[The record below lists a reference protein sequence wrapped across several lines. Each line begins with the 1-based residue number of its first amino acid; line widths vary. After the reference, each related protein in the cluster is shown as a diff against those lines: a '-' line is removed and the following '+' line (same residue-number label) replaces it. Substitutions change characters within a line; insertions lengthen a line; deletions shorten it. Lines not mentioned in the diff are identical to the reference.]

1 MKSYKTNRI
10 IFSVG
15 AVIIGIVLLIWPGT
29 SLNIISRCIGIAL
42 AVGGLVAGGF
52 FIKDHES
59 LSRSFLLV
67 MGVIM
72 IICGVVIFLHPY
84 DLVRLIPSIMG
95 VLVLVSGIVNL
106 METFTLSKRKYS
118 KWWVSL
124 IISLITIGAGI
135 FLVKYAFD
143 LVAIITRI
151 AGGILLFDGVS
162 DLWVT
167 SRVLSS
173 SKESAVDGVIVS
185 EKEAAEEGTDSKTP
199 QGAEAQKAET
209 PKAAEASV
217 KPQPAASQEAPA
229 ESSVNPKPAAAQEAP
244 AESSVKPQPAAA
256 QEAPVES
263 KPAAAQQ
270 VPVEPQPAAD
280 QETPAMPQTDAKAE
294 DGKGKI
300 GISETANSD
309 IPEYMLYM
317 DADNDLYDGGDS
329 TP

>member
-229 ESSVNPKPAAAQEAP
+229 ESSV
-244 AESSVKPQPAAA
+244 KPQPAAA

-309 IPEYMLYM
+309 SPEYMLYM

>member
-229 ESSVNPKPAAAQEAP
+229 ESSVKPQ
-244 AESSVKPQPAAA
+244 PQPAAA

-294 DGKGKI
+294 DGKGKT

>member
-217 KPQPAASQEAPA
+217 KPQPAA
-229 ESSVNPKPAAAQEAP
+229 
-244 AESSVKPQPAAA
+244 A

-294 DGKGKI
+294 DGKGKT

>member
-15 AVIIGIVLLIWPGT
+15 AVIIGIVLLIWPET

-185 EKEAAEEGTDSKTP
+185 EENVPKEGTDIGPT
-199 QGAEAQKAET
+199 QEAEAPKAEET
-209 PKAAEASV
+209 AKPEKTQNADVQKTDAVKTDAQKAAEAPV
-217 KPQPAASQEAPA
+217 KPQPAVTPEAP
-229 ESSVNPKPAAAQEAP
+229 
-244 AESSVKPQPAAA
+244 VKPQPKAASQTPA
-256 QEAPVES
+256 KSQPEADAEKNV
-263 KPAAAQQ
+263 K
-270 VPVEPQPAAD
+270 PQPDAVAD
-280 QETPAMPQTDAKAE
+280 EEKE
-294 DGKGKI
+294 ENGR
-300 GISETANSD
+300 SETADSNL
-309 IPEYMLYM
+309 PEYMLYM
-317 DADNDLYDGGDS
+317 DANNDEYDAGDD

>member
-42 AVGGLVAGGF
+42 AVGGLIAGGF

-72 IICGVVIFLHPY
+72 IICGVVIFLHPN
-84 DLVRLIPSIMG
+84 DLVRLIPTILG

-167 SRVLSS
+167 SRVLRASE
-173 SKESAVDGVIVS
+173 ESTIDGVIVS
-185 EKEAAEEGTDSKTP
+185 EENEPKNEPKDEPKDVSKDEPKDVPTDVQTEGTDKKPS
-199 QGAEAQKAET
+199 QGAEAQTAEET
-209 PKAAEASV
+209 ATSE
-217 KPQPAASQEAPA
+217 ASQEAPVTTQV
-229 ESSVNPKPAAAQEAP
+229 EAAKE
-244 AESSVKPQPAAA
+244 ENKS
-256 QEAPVES
+256 
-263 KPAAAQQ
+263 
-270 VPVEPQPAAD
+270 
-280 QETPAMPQTDAKAE
+280 
-294 DGKGKI
+294 
-300 GISETANSD
+300 SETTD
-309 IPEYMLYM
+309 PGLPEYMLYM
-317 DADNDLYDGGDS
+317 DANNDEYDAGDN

>member
-229 ESSVNPKPAAAQEAP
+229 ESSV
-244 AESSVKPQPAAA
+244 KPQPAAA

-294 DGKGKI
+294 DGKGKT

>member
-42 AVGGLVAGGF
+42 AVGGLIAGGF

-72 IICGVVIFLHPY
+72 IICGVVIFLHPN
-84 DLVRLIPSIMG
+84 DLVRLIPTILG

-167 SRVLSS
+167 SRVLRASE
-173 SKESAVDGVIVS
+173 ESTIDGVIVS
-185 EKEAAEEGTDSKTP
+185 EENVSKVEPKDEPKDVSKDEPKDVSKDEPKDELKDELKDVPKNVPTDVQTEGTDKKPS
-199 QGAEAQKAET
+199 QGAEAQTAEET
-209 PKAAEASV
+209 ATSE
-217 KPQPAASQEAPA
+217 ASQEAPVTTQV
-229 ESSVNPKPAAAQEAP
+229 EAAKE
-244 AESSVKPQPAAA
+244 ENKS
-256 QEAPVES
+256 
-263 KPAAAQQ
+263 
-270 VPVEPQPAAD
+270 
-280 QETPAMPQTDAKAE
+280 
-294 DGKGKI
+294 
-300 GISETANSD
+300 SETTD
-309 IPEYMLYM
+309 PGLPEYMLYM
-317 DADNDLYDGGDS
+317 DANNDEYDAGDN

>member
-229 ESSVNPKPAAAQEAP
+229 ESSV
-244 AESSVKPQPAAA
+244 KPQPAEA

>member
-229 ESSVNPKPAAAQEAP
+229 ESSV
-244 AESSVKPQPAAA
+244 KPQPAAA

-270 VPVEPQPAAD
+270 VPIEPQPAAD

-294 DGKGKI
+294 DGKGKT

-317 DADNDLYDGGDS
+317 DADNNLYDGGDS

>member
-42 AVGGLVAGGF
+42 AIGGLVAGGF

-59 LSRSFLLV
+59 LSKSFLLV

-72 IICGVVIFLHPY
+72 IICGVVIFLHPN
-84 DLVRLIPSIMG
+84 DLVRLIPTIMG

-124 IISLITIGAGI
+124 IISLLTIGAGI

-185 EKEAAEEGTDSKTP
+185 EKEAAEEGTGSKTP
-199 QGAEAQKAET
+199 QGADAQKAEA
-209 PKAAEASV
+209 PKAAEA
-217 KPQPAASQEAPA
+217 P
-229 ESSVNPKPAAAQEAP
+229 
-244 AESSVKPQPAAA
+244 VKPQPAAA
-256 QEAPVES
+256 QQAPVES

-270 VPVEPQPAAD
+270 APVEPQPAAG
-280 QETPAMPQTDAKAE
+280 QEIPATPQTDAKAE
-294 DGKGKI
+294 DGKGKT
-300 GISETANSD
+300 GISETSNSD

-317 DADNDLYDGGDS
+317 DADNDLYDEGDK

>member
-199 QGAEAQKAET
+199 QEAEAQK
-209 PKAAEASV
+209 
-217 KPQPAASQEAPA
+217 
-229 ESSVNPKPAAAQEAP
+229 
-244 AESSVKPQPAAA
+244 
-256 QEAPVES
+256 
-263 KPAAAQQ
+263 
-270 VPVEPQPAAD
+270 
-280 QETPAMPQTDAKAE
+280 
-294 DGKGKI
+294 G
-300 GISETANSD
+300 
-309 IPEYMLYM
+309 
-317 DADNDLYDGGDS
+317 
-329 TP
+329 

>member
-42 AVGGLVAGGF
+42 AVGRLVAGGF

-229 ESSVNPKPAAAQEAP
+229 ESSV
-244 AESSVKPQPAAA
+244 KPQPAAA

-294 DGKGKI
+294 DGKGKT

>member
-15 AVIIGIVLLIWPGT
+15 AVIIGIVLLIWPET

-229 ESSVNPKPAAAQEAP
+229 ESSVKPQPSAAQEAP

>member
-229 ESSVNPKPAAAQEAP
+229 ESSVKPQPAAAQEAP

-309 IPEYMLYM
+309 SPEYMLYM

>member
-217 KPQPAASQEAPA
+217 KPQAAAS
-229 ESSVNPKPAAAQEAP
+229 QEAP

-294 DGKGKI
+294 DGKGKT

>member
-124 IISLITIGAGI
+124 IISLLTIGAGI

-229 ESSVNPKPAAAQEAP
+229 ESSV
-244 AESSVKPQPAAA
+244 KPQPAAA

-270 VPVEPQPAAD
+270 VPIEPQPAAD

-317 DADNDLYDGGDS
+317 DADNNLYDGGDS

>member
-229 ESSVNPKPAAAQEAP
+229 ESSVKPQPAAAQEAP